1 MRIRLGFL
9 VALALLFGVAPAIV
23 QERTPR
29 SDRQERILQRQD
41 RQQTQRR
48 DRQPNSENPGAAAED
63 DDAPG
68 VLKLLPPDAV
78 TEKKINI
85 GGAALA
91 YTATAGTLPLY
102 NQSGTRIA
110 SVFYTAYVTKSPPG
124 ARRPITF
131 AFNGGPGAASAYLHL
146 GLVGPRIADFGPE
159 GRDGAT
165 AKLRDNPDTWL
176 AFTDLVMIDPVG
188 TGWSRPA
195 KPDDGKVFRN
205 VQGDADSIAKA
216 IALYVTRNN
225 RASSPKYLL
234 GESYGGFRAGKVARA
249 LQNDQGIIVSG
260 IVMVSPMLETSF
272 QWGRSERD
280 PFRAAL
286 VFPTFVVTE
295 LERTRQITPQAIADA
310 ERFAL
315 TEYLTTLA
323 GPPPTGE
330 RAQEF
335 YGKIARMT
343 GVSVEDVAKSRG
355 YIRSAFMDRLSKQG
369 VRLSS
374 YDASVEFPDP
384 YADTYGGDPILDGYL
399 RSLAGLFAGYARD
412 ELGFK
417 TEITYTLLARQDWD
431 WGRGGRSGGGV
442 GVSDDLRA
450 MLSLEP
456 KFRLLVAHGRSDLVT
471 PYGVNRYLL
480 DQIRP
485 AATPE
490 RVQLKTFSG
499 GHMFYFN
506 DADRRAFTADA
517 KVFYQGGK

>member
-9 VALALLFGVAPAIV
+9 VALALLLGVAPAIV
-23 QERTPR
+23 QERAPR
-29 SDRQERILQRQD
+29 SDRQDRIVQRQD
-41 RQQTQRR
+41 RQQDQRR
-48 DRQPNSENPGAAAED
+48 DRQANSEKAGAAAEE

-68 VLKLLPPDAV
+68 VLKLLPPDA
-78 TEKKINI
+78 TSEKKIVI
-85 GGAALA
+85 GSQTLA

-102 NQSGTRIA
+102 NQNGSRIA
-110 SVFYTAYVTKSPPG
+110 SVFYTAYVAKSASG
-124 ARRPITF
+124 TRRPITF

-195 KPDDGKVFRN
+195 KPEDGKVFRSL
-205 VQGDADSIAKA
+205 QGDADSVAKA

-286 VFPTFVVTE
+286 VFPSFVATE
-295 LERTRQITPQAIADA
+295 LERTKQLTPQAIADA

-315 TEYLTTLA
+315 TEYLSTLA

-335 YGKIARMT
+335 YGRIAQMT
-343 GVSVEDVAKSRG
+343 GLSIEEVAKSRG
-355 YIRSAFMDRLSKQG
+355 YIRAAFMDRLSKQG
-369 VRLSS
+369 IRVSS
-374 YDASVEFPDP
+374 YDASAEFPDP

-417 TEITYTLLARQDWD
+417 TEITYTLLARQGWD
-431 WGRGGRSGGGV
+431 WGSSRGS

-485 AATPE
+485 AAAPE

-517 KVFYQGGK
+517 KVFYQGG